1 MINIDLK
8 EYDYDLPAEKIAQYP
23 LDERDES
30 QLLLYDR
37 HNINQDSFKN
47 IDQYLPSGSLLI
59 FNDSKVI
66 RARLIFTKES
76 GAAIEVFCL
85 EPLLPGDYAQSFN
98 AKNSVEWKCLVGNIK
113 KWKEGLISSSFS
125 KHGKKYKLFAE
136 RLNNEGDA
144 WRIRFT
150 WKPHDL
156 SFGEVI
162 EKTGHI
168 PLPPYLNRPDEEND
182 SVRYQTI
189 YSHIKGSVAAPTAGL
204 HFTRK
209 VLDKLMDK
217 NIQTAQLTLHVGA
230 GTFQPVK
237 SEKIIEHQMH
247 SERFYVTVGLIEIL
261 LKNIGSVIAV
271 GTTSVRTLESI
282 YWLGLKVMENP
293 GLTADELWLE
303 QWEVYSTNSR
313 SEPWQAL
320 EALLN
325 WMGNNK
331 IRRFQASTRIIII
344 PGYDFKIVNG
354 IITNFHQPKST
365 LLLLISAWV
374 GNDWKK
380 IYRYALENNFR
391 FLSYGDSSLLL
402 RTKKNDQQ

>member
-1 MINIDLK
+1 MIDIDLK
-8 EYDYDLPAEKIAQYP
+8 EYDYLLPEEKISQYP
-23 LDERDES
+23 LEERDES
-30 QLLLYDR
+30 RLLLYDGN
-37 HNINQDSFKN
+37 NISRDSFKN

-66 RARLIFTKES
+66 RARLIFAKES
-76 GAAIEVFCL
+76 GATIEVFCL
-85 EPLLPGDYAQSFN
+85 EPLLPGDYSQSFN
-98 AKNSVEWKCLVGNIK
+98 SKNSVEWKCLVGNVK
-113 KWKEGLISSSFS
+113 KWKQGLISIIFS
-125 KHGKKYKLFAE
+125 HHGKTYKLFAE
-136 RLNNEGDA
+136 KLNNEGDA
-144 WRIRFT
+144 CRIRFT
-150 WKPHDL
+150 WNPGDL
-156 SFGEVI
+156 SFSAVI
-162 EKTGHI
+162 EAIGHI
-168 PLPPYLNRPDEEND
+168 PLPPYLNRPDNETD
-182 SVRYQTI
+182 SIRYQTI
-189 YSHIKGSVAAPTAGL
+189 YSSIKGSVAAPTAGL
-204 HFTRK
+204 HFTKK
-209 VLDKLMDK
+209 VLDKLIIK
-217 NIQTAQLTLHVGA
+217 NIQTAQVTLHVGA

-237 SEKIIEHQMH
+237 SERIIEHQMH
-247 SERFYVTVGLIEIL
+247 SERFYVSAGLIEIL

-293 GLTADELWLE
+293 GLSPDELWLD

-313 SEPWQAL
+313 SEPRQAL

-325 WMGNNK
+325 WMENNK
-331 IRRFQASTRIIII
+331 IKRFQAATRIIII

-380 IYRYALENNFR
+380 IYRYALENDFR

-402 RTKKNDQQ
+402 KK

>member
-23 LDERDES
+23 LNERDGS
-30 QLLLYDR
+30 RLLLYNGKD
-37 HNINQDSFKN
+37 ITQDSFKN
-47 IDQYLPSGSLLI
+47 IDQYLPPGSLLI

-66 RARLIFTKES
+66 RARLIFSKES
-76 GAAIEVFCL
+76 GATIEVFCL

-98 AKNSVEWKCLVGNIK
+98 SKNFVEWKCLVGNIK
-113 KWKEGLISSSFS
+113 KWKKGLISTSFS
-125 KHGKKYKLFAE
+125 NHSKKYKLFAE

-150 WKPHDL
+150 WNPHDL
-156 SFGEVI
+156 SFGKVI
-162 EKTGHI
+162 EITGHI

-182 SVRYQTI
+182 TLRYQTI

-209 VLDKLMDK
+209 VLDNLMDK

-237 SEKIIEHQMH
+237 GENIIEHQMH

-282 YWLGLKVMENP
+282 YWLGLKVIENP
-293 GLTADELWLE
+293 GLTPDELWLE

-320 EALLN
+320 EALRN
-325 WMGNNK
+325 WMVNNK
-331 IRRFQASTRIIII
+331 IIRFQAPTRIIII

-380 IYRYALENNFR
+380 IYGYALENNFR

-402 RTKKNDQQ
+402 KNKKI